1 MNGAPEIKV
10 GDVVIVTSASGVK
23 ETGIVTNTDDFT
35 VTLDGCW
42 VAFKSQCEV
51 WKPKRYELFWNI
63 ENFNVFMC
71 DYSFVILNEGE
82 VIKVLTSFN
91 EKHKQDTM
99 QTYHISKCRP
109 FVDKYP
115 KDVARRI
122 TEIIA
127 SKK

>member
-1 MNGAPEIKV
+1 MNGVPEIKV
-10 GDVVIVTSASGVK
+10 GDVVIVTSASGV
-23 ETGIVTNTDDFT
+23 
-35 VTLDGCW
+35 
-42 VAFKSQCEV
+42 
-51 WKPKRYELFWNI
+51 
-63 ENFNVFMC
+63 
-71 DYSFVILNEGE
+71 NEGE